1 MFIFSSRVTI
11 EATPVLFFPVSGCEI
26 RGICEKHL
34 SPGHKRLLQSFQ
46 SLSRLRKTAP
56 QCSFYQNSGSYLPL
70 PVSCLPPGGIS
81 PWSGHTPFS
90 TPGLPPPP
98 PSPSDVPPGYFFHK
112 SCGLQVSTACGP
124 SSLHPHSHRLGWRTI
139 VSGPHS
145 PITRQWF

>member
-1 MFIFSSRVTI
+1 MFIFSSCVTI
-11 EATPVLFFPVSGCEI
+11 EATPVLFFPGSGCEI

-34 SPGHKRLLQSFQ
+34 SPGHKRLKPKPAQEDSPSMLLLPEF
-46 SLSRLRKTAP
+46 RK
-56 QCSFYQNSGSYLPL
+56 LPT
-70 PVSCLPPGGIS
+70 PPSQRLPPGDIS
-81 PWSGHTPFS
+81 PWSGCTPCS

-112 SCGLQVSTACGP
+112 FCGLQVSTVCGP
-124 SSLHPHSHRLGWRTI
+124 SSLHPHSHRLGWHTI